1 METKLWNKLTMHL
14 ELVIHMFRLK
24 FFTLKTFPFDA
35 TIQN

>member
-14 ELVIHMFRLK
+14 ELVIHMFSLK